1 MRAASCDTVGSVKKK
16 KQPKMSE
23 QEYKAKRK
31 ALYDSYGGVKK
42 KQFKELAPRLQ
53 HGRED
58 NYPSLI
64 GTTPAACGRTNM
76 MEPMV
81 LQKESPEV
89 REEILRKASRLVPQ
103 YNKGAVQYTPDGQ
116 DPSDL
121 GRKK

>member
-1 MRAASCDTVGSVKKK
+1 MRRKPGKTKLSK
-16 KQPKMSE
+16 
-23 QEYKAKRK
+23 QEYEAQRK

-64 GTTPAACGRTNM
+64 GNAPVACGRTNM

-89 REEILRKASRLVPQ
+89 QAEILRKASRLVPQ
-103 YNKGAVQYTPDGQ
+103 YNKGAVQYTPDEQ

>member
-1 MRAASCDTVGSVKKK
+1 MSKKK
-16 KQPKMSE
+16 KPSTKLSKAE
-23 QEYKAKRK
+23 FAAKRK

-64 GTTPAACGRTNM
+64 GTTPVTCGRSNM
-76 MEPMV
+76 MEPTV

-89 REEILRKASRLVPQ
+89 QAEILRKASRLMPL
-103 YNKGAVQYTPDGQ
+103 YNKGGVMYATDLEEETPKTQ
-116 DPSDL
+116 REHTS
-121 GRKK
+121 RK

>member
-1 MRAASCDTVGSVKKK
+1 
-16 KQPKMSE
+16 MSTT
-23 QEYKAKRK
+23 EYEAKRK

-42 KQFKELAPRLQ
+42 KVFKPLAPRLE
-53 HGRED
+53 HNR
-58 NYPSLI
+58 
-64 GTTPAACGRTNM
+64 GTDEYKSVVGTGLAECGRHNM

-89 REEILRKASRLVPQ
+89 QAEILRKASRIVPQ
-103 YNKGAVQYTPDGQ
+103 FNKGACQYTPDGQ

>member
-1 MRAASCDTVGSVKKK
+1 MAKKK
-16 KQPKMSE
+16 KSEKKMSKVE
-23 QEYKAKRK
+23 FDAKRK

-42 KQFKELAPRLQ
+42 KAFKSLSTAHLE

-58 NYPSLI
+58 KYPSVI
-64 GTTPAACGRTNM
+64 GTGKAECGRNNM
-76 MEPMV
+76 MELMV

-89 REEILRKASRLVPQ
+89 QAEILRKASRIVPQ
-103 YNKGAVQYTPDGQ
+103 FNKGACQYTPDGQ

>member
-1 MRAASCDTVGSVKKK
+1 MKKK
-16 KQPKMSE
+16 KPEKKMS
-23 QEYKAKRK
+23 KADFAAQRK

-42 KQFKELAPRLQ
+42 KVFKPLSTAHLE

-58 NYPSLI
+58 NYPSVI
-64 GTTPAACGRTNM
+64 GTSKAECGRSNM

-89 REEILRKASRLVPQ
+89 QAEILRKASRLVPQ
-103 YNKGAVQYTPDGQ
+103 YSKGAVQYTPDEQ

>member
-1 MRAASCDTVGSVKKK
+1 MAKKSSK
-16 KQPKMSE
+16 AKKMSATDFE
-23 QEYKAKRK
+23 AQRK

-42 KQFKELAPRLQ
+42 KQFKELAPRLE
-53 HGRED
+53 HGR
-58 NYPSLI
+58 
-64 GTTPAACGRTNM
+64 GTTEFKSLYGQGKAECGRTNM
-76 MEPMV
+76 MEPMI

-89 REEILRKASRLVPQ
+89 QAEILRKASRLVPQ